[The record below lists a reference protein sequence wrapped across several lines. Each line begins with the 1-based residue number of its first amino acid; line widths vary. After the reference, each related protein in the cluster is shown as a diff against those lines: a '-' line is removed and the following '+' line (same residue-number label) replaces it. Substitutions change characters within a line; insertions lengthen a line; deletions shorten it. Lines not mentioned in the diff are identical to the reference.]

1 MENYQGK
8 TKQSI
13 EYSIGIN
20 LLIFLTGS
28 ILLFF
33 IILKY

>member
-13 EYSIGIN
+13 EYSIGVN
-20 LLIFLTGS
+20 LLVFLTGCV
-28 ILLFF
+28 LLFF